1 MPTQG
6 DNLLALKLMKLILT
20 QRLIAL
26 AERVMENNQIKFLGE
41 TYDSVGELIGAFMLL
56 LLTFVVMGILGSLV
70 VLIISSIYVMVRG

>member
-26 AERVMENNQIKFLGE
+26 MERVMDNKQIIFLGE

-70 VLIISSIYVMVRG
+70 VLIISSIYVTVRG

>member
-1 MPTQG
+1 MPIQG

-26 AERVMENNQIKFLGE
+26 MERVMDNKQIIFLGE

-70 VLIISSIYVMVRG
+70 VLIISSIYVTVRG